1 MVPFSPLG
9 LRPEGISWGCGVKKK
24 MWRTGGLVLA
34 LVGAFLIGVGA
45 REELPPGE
53 ARRLI
58 ATVGGIQLPKENVH
72 IRRVDRL
79 GGRDAVVEAFVLT
92 AFKFTRREDRWEVTE
107 VRVGDRQWESVELV
121 TTAVRAEK
129 IRRTLADLREVARAL
144 EAFRKERGFYPPV
157 ADFAALVDHLVPT
170 YLSRIIREDWWH
182 RPLRCTITAKGYRL
196 ESLGP
201 DGESQSGDEIIIENG
216 EVIAP
221 RL

>member
-1 MVPFSPLG
+1 MG
-9 LRPEGISWGCGVKKK
+9 LRGHGKKIGRIS
-24 MWRTGGLVLA
+24 GLVLA
-34 LVGAFLIGVGA
+34 VVGAFLMGVGA
-45 REELPPGE
+45 REELSSGE
-53 ARRLI
+53 ARRRI

-72 IRRVDRL
+72 IRRIDRL

-92 AFKFTRREDRWEVTE
+92 AFKFTRRGDHWEITE

-144 EAFRKERGFYPPV
+144 EAFHKERGFYPPV

-170 YLSRIIREDWWH
+170 YLPRVIREDWWH
-182 RPLRCTITAKGYRL
+182 RPLRCTITARGYRL

-201 DGESQSGDEIIIENG
+201 DGESGSGDEIVIENG